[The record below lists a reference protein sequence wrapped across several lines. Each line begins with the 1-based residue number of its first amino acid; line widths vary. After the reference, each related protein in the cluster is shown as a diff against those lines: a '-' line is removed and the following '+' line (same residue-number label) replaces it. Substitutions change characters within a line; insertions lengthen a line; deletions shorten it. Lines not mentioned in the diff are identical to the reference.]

1 VSFLLALVSGIALG
15 GVYALMSAGLS
26 LIFGVMRLAN
36 FAQGDFVM
44 LGMYG
49 AYIAWQNFGWDPYL
63 AIIPVAIIIGIFGG
77 GIELAFIE
85 RLPIGNHNPQLLLTL
100 GLSLVLENAVT
111 AFKGSTPYVVS
122 TSYSDSYW
130 QPLKGLLI
138 PEAQIYAGVASVI
151 AMAVLYILLNRTRL
165 GQALRAT
172 ADDSDAASWVGINTR
187 RMRGFG
193 FGLGVAI
200 AAAAGCA
207 LVTFNTATPT
217 VGLNY
222 LFIMFVSV
230 VLGGVGSIPG
240 SIIGAFLVGIVQ
252 SLATLVLP
260 LQWDNGIVYL
270 LLLLVLL
277 VRPSGLFG
285 LRVRV

>member
-1 VSFLLALVSGIALG
+1 MYSLLIKNATVIDGSGNPGRIAD
-15 GVYALMSAGLS
+15 VA
-26 LIFGVMRLAN
+26 V
-36 FAQGDFVM
+36 QGDGIVNIAEKIDSQAQSVIDAGGKILSPGFVD
-44 LGMYG
+44 L
-49 AYIAWQNFGWDPYL
+49 QN
-63 AIIPVAIIIGIFGG
+63 
-77 GIELAFIE
+77 
-85 RLPIGNHNPQLLLTL
+85 H
-100 GLSLVLENAVT
+100 
-111 AFKGSTPYVVS
+111 
-122 TSYSDSYW
+122 SDSYW

-230 VLGGVGSIPG
+230 
-240 SIIGAFLVGIVQ
+240 A
-252 SLATLVLP
+252 A
-260 LQWDNGIVYL
+260 
-270 LLLLVLL
+270 
-277 VRPSGLFG
+277 
-285 LRVRV
+285 